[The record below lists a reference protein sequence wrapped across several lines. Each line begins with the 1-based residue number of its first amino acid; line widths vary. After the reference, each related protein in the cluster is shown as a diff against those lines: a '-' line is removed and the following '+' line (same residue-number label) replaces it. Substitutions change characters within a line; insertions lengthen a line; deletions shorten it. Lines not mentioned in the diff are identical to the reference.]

1 MSQHNPDQNASPSS
15 NGATRLARA
24 SAVPVTFVAT
34 CLIAFFSAAAQ
45 GAVVVSFN
53 GGTTSTDY
61 NVTSAAP
68 GLTVGA
74 LTPNGITAISANTNF
89 EGSPGYDANI
99 WTTSSTPSLN
109 SAWSFTITVAS
120 NYSVNFQSISFDY
133 KPQGDSV
140 RKVGIRVVYPLRL
153 TGQVETYQETTID
166 TPPDTPAAFYE
177 FPELT
182 NSSNQYSANTTFSL
196 QAGKTATIYLLG
208 YDSTT
213 SAKRMLVD
221 KINVQGIVTVPEPST
236 TLLLA
241 LGLLSLAGFY
251 LRRQGAFSFGKN
263 TADVQISGSLGAN
276 DGSLKP

>member
-1 MSQHNPDQNASPSS
+1 MSPHNPDRNASPSS
-15 NGATRLARA
+15 VCQNGATRLARA
-24 SAVPVTFVAT
+24 SVVPLTFVAA
-34 CLIAFFSAAAQ
+34 CLIALFSAAAQ

-61 NVTSAAP
+61 NVTSAAL

-99 WTTSSTPSLN
+99 WTTSSAPSLN

-153 TGQVETYQETTID
+153 TGQAETYQETTID
-166 TPPDTPAAFYE
+166 TPPDTPAVFYE
-177 FPELT
+177 VPELT
-182 NSSNQYSANTTFSL
+182 NSSNQYTSNTTFSL
-196 QAGKTATIYLLG
+196 QAGKTATVYLLG
-208 YDSTT
+208 YDS
-213 SAKRMLVD
+213 SNSSKRMLVD
-221 KINVQGIVTVPEPST
+221 NINVNGIVAVPEPST

-241 LGLLSLAGFY
+241 LGLLGLAGFY
-251 LRRQGAFSFGKN
+251 LRREGTFSSWLKSN
-263 TADVQISGSLGAN
+263 ADSATKK
-276 DGSLKP
+276 D